1 MAIYRCKQCNFVT
14 ELDAQRVGE
23 DMPCPQCQHVNKIW
37 DSTFFVNQLLEKYFA
52 LHRSYQRLQNE
63 QKQDAQKA
71 ASPTRSEPLPTNEP
85 RDFSNT
91 AALSEA
97 SQAQALLRWFE
108 HKRIKVE
115 LNPNAVDTT
124 GFFDEIA
131 HAIATDYATL
141 RPIIQQICHAYREN
155 YIGTTI
161 HLANRNADELHRVTQ
176 FCRQLHEFAFISR
189 LVQQKSEKTLRLILQ
204 PSPPIRQFFSGIWLE
219 WYALMQALS
228 FASQRQLPFSC
239 ARNLKITL
247 PNAEVHE
254 LDVFLLLD
262 DKTPICIECK
272 TGEYHSQIEKY
283 RLLKKSL
290 GLQKAQFLL
299 CVADI
304 SDEHAQGFTSIY
316 DLTFT
321 NPKHLLTYLQRL

>member
-1 MAIYRCKQCNFVT
+1 MAIYRCKHCNLV
-14 ELDAQRVGE
+14 EEVDAERVGQ
-23 DMPCPQCQHVNKIW
+23 DMPCPKCQQLNKIW
-37 DSTFFVNQLLEKYFA
+37 DTTFFVTQLLEKYFT
-52 LHRSYQRLQNE
+52 LHRSLKRLQDDQE
-63 QKQDAQKA
+63 TETAE
-71 ASPTRSEPLPTNEP
+71 ASAPQASEPE
-85 RDFSNT
+85 DFSNT
-91 AALSEA
+91 EMLTSA
-97 SQAQALLRWFE
+97 SQAEPLLHWFKD
-108 HKRIKVE
+108 KRIKVE
-115 LNPNAVDTT
+115 LNPKAVDTT
-124 GFFDEIA
+124 GFYDEIA
-131 HAIATDYATL
+131 HAIATDYVTL

-161 HLANRNADELHRVTQ
+161 HLANRHADELHRVTQ
-176 FCRQLHEFAFISR
+176 FCRQLHDFAFISR

-204 PSPPIRQFFSGIWLE
+204 PSPPIRQFFNGIWLE

-247 PNAEVHE
+247 PNSEVHE

-262 DKTPICIECK
+262 GKTPICIECK
-272 TGEYHSQIEKY
+272 TGDYQSHIEKY

-299 CVADI
+299 CVADL
-304 SDEHAQGFTSIY
+304 SDEHAQGFTSMY

-321 NPKHLLTYLQRL
+321 NPKNLLTYLQRL